1 VEFPNHE
8 MAWFWIGAMALISPV
23 GMIIFRKIFD
33 QSEQMAIAEAAL
45 VANEAAGE
53 VDVGSQEG

>member
-1 VEFPNHE
+1 
-8 MAWFWIGAMALISPV
+8 
-23 GMIIFRKIFD
+23 
-33 QSEQMAIAEAAL
+33 MAIAEAAL

>member
-1 VEFPNHE
+1 
-8 MAWFWIGAMALISPV
+8 
-23 GMIIFRKIFD
+23 MIIFRKIFD